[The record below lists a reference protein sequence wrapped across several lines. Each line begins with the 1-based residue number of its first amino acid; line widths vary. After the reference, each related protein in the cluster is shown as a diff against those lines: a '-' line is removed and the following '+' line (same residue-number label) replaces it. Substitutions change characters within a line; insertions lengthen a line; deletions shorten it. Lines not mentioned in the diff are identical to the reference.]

1 MLRMIAVD
9 VVVVVVL
16 VIVTE
21 CDILPSHLQQTA
33 VTTLVTKINTAAVCF
48 LSDINALCRL
58 VHRNNVTH
66 STNRPHVRR
75 PSGGK

>member
-1 MLRMIAVD
+1 MIAVD

-33 VTTLVTKINTAAVCF
+33 VTTLGIKINTAAVCF
-48 LSDINALCRL
+48 LSDIKALCRL
-58 VHRNNVTH
+58 VHRINVTH
-66 STNRPHVRR
+66 SANRPQAWR

>member
-1 MLRMIAVD
+1 LRMIALD

-33 VTTLVTKINTAAVCF
+33 VTTLGIKINTAAVCF
-48 LSDINALCRL
+48 LAI
-58 VHRNNVTH
+58 
-66 STNRPHVRR
+66 
-75 PSGGK
+75 